1 VSALSIVRGRNEP
14 LHPERFRI
22 RKKKWDDQPTQ
33 SASVLIASSGEPIP
47 PSAVRWALALSEGEA
62 VAVISLARIYGSSFG
77 LPNPGLMPTRKELQD
92 QRSQVDKAVKLIEQM
107 GNDGWGQVAATRRPV
122 KAIVQAARAR
132 GVRHIIVVA
141 PEAAR
146 WRQFVEGNLA
156 KDVARRLGAE
166 VNVQSM
172 AP

>member
-1 VSALSIVRGRNEP
+1 VSAPSIVQGSKEP
-14 LHPERFRI
+14 FSTDRFRI

-47 PSAVRWALALSEGEA
+47 PSAVRWALALSGGDA

-77 LPNPGLMPTRKELQD
+77 LPNPGLMPTKKELQD
-92 QRSQVDKAVKLIEQM
+92 QRSQVDKAVRLIERK
-107 GNDGWGQVAATRRPV
+107 GNEGWGQVAATRRPV

-132 GVRHIIVVA
+132 GVRYVIVVA

-156 KDVARRLGAE
+156 KDVARRLGSE
-166 VNVQSM
+166 VRVESM

>member
-1 VSALSIVRGRNEP
+1 VSAPSIVRGRKEP
-14 LHPERFRI
+14 FSTDRLRL

-47 PSAVRWALALSEGEA
+47 PSAVRWALALSGGDA

-77 LPNPGLMPTRKELQD
+77 LPNPGLMPTKKELQD
-92 QRSQVDKAVKLIEQM
+92 QRSQVDKAVRLIERS
-107 GNDGWGQVAATRRPV
+107 GSEGWGQVAATRRPV
-122 KAIVQAARAR
+122 KAIAQAARAR
-132 GVRHIIVVA
+132 GARHVIVVA
-141 PEAAR
+141 PETAR

-156 KDVARRLGAE
+156 KDVARRLGSE
-166 VNVQSM
+166 VRVESM

>member
-1 VSALSIVRGRNEP
+1 VSALSTLRGRNQP
-14 LHPERFRI
+14 LATDRFRI
-22 RKKKWDDQPTQ
+22 RKKKWDDQPAQ

-47 PSAVRWALALSEGEA
+47 PSAVRWALALSDGEA

-77 LPNPGLMPTRKELQD
+77 LPNPGLMPTKKELED
-92 QRSQVDKAVKLIEQM
+92 QRSQVDKAVKLIEKK

-122 KAIVQAARAR
+122 KAIAQAARAR
-132 GVRHIIVVA
+132 GVRHVIVVA
-141 PEAAR
+141 PETAP

-156 KDVARRLGAE
+156 KDVARRLGSS
-166 VNVQSM
+166 VSVQSM